1 MIATRHLPTDPALAD
16 VLALIRAEFAY
27 MEARIDPPSSMHRL
41 SLDDVRRQCET
52 GEVWS
57 LGAPVVACMFLT
69 PKPGR
74 LYLGK
79 LAVAGS
85 ARGRGLAARLVG
97 IACERAAALGFP
109 AVELQTR
116 IELVENHAAFARMGF
131 VKTGESS
138 HEGYDRVT
146 TLTMQR
152 PVSLDRASG

>member
-1 MIATRHLPTDPALAD
+1 MIETRHQPTDPALAD

-27 MEARIDPPSSMHRL
+27 MDGRIDPPSSMHRL
-41 SLDDVRRQCET
+41 SLDDVARQCEE

-79 LAVAGS
+79 LAVASGQ
-85 ARGRGLAARLVG
+85 RGRGHAARLVG
-97 IACERAAALGFP
+97 IARARAKALGYG
-109 AVELQTR
+109 VLELQTR

-131 VKTGESS
+131 VKTAETA
-138 HEGYDRVT
+138 HEGYDRPT
-146 TLTMQR
+146 TITMQMT
-152 PVSLDRASG
+152 V